1 MGKDDWVMKTPGFGW
16 RVAVT
21 ILVALLWLAFLVI
34 WLFFY
39 AQNFTIYQNIAVF
52 FVSLLIVGAIKAA
65 MWAPWG
71 MKYGPACEAHYAK
84 YNRPRRTSAR
94 RIAKKKR
101 KK

>member
-1 MGKDDWVMKTPGFGW
+1 MRKEEEAVMKTPGFGW
-16 RVAVT
+16 RVGVT
-21 ILVALLWLAFLVI
+21 ILVALGWLAFLVI

-71 MKYGPACEAHYAK
+71 MKYGPEMERKYA
-84 YNRPRRTSAR
+84 RPARRTT
-94 RIAKKKR
+94 KKK
-101 KK
+101 